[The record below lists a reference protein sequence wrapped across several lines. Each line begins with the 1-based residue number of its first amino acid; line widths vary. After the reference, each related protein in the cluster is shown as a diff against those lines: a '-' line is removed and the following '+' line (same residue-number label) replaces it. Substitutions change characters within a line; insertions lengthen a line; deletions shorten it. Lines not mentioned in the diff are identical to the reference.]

1 VPSFGSNYLDVV
13 SNCLLARPALLSKN
27 PWHLPSVNQV
37 IGTLTAEG
45 IAMTTAFLLDTC
57 VISETSLARPRESV
71 IRFLE
76 TADNYYMPT
85 GALMELQMGITKVCA
100 TNPLKAVKLS
110 NWYHRLVTA
119 GIPIVETDREI
130 SETWGI
136 LAADPRL
143 YKFSPNGGGKKARGG
158 QDLHIAA
165 ASLVRRLPVA
175 TMNVT
180 DFMLINECY
189 PLPGIYDP
197 LNEKWHARME
207 PLAELYPLT
216 TGDVIS
222 EVDDQRATLGVP

>member
-1 VPSFGSNYLDVV
+1 
-13 SNCLLARPALLSKN
+13 
-27 PWHLPSVNQV
+27 
-37 IGTLTAEG
+37 
-45 IAMTTAFLLDTC
+45 MTTAFLLDTC
-57 VISETSLARPRESV
+57 VISETSLRRPRESV

-76 TADNYYMPT
+76 TADNYFMPI

-100 TNPLKAVKLS
+100 TDPLKAVKLS
-110 NWYHRLVTA
+110 NWYHDLVRA
-119 GIPIVETDREI
+119 GIPIVETDREV
-130 SETWGI
+130 SEVWGV

-143 YKFSPNGGGKKARGG
+143 YKFSPNGGGKRIRGG

-165 ASLVRRLPVA
+165 AALVRRLPIA

-207 PLAELYPLT
+207 PLADQYPY
-216 TGDVIS
+216 
-222 EVDDQRATLGVP
+222 EPVDTREEEDINPSFLR